1 MNVIFLTVG
10 RLRDIYAS
18 EIYSDLMRKFNNEGH
33 NVYVVSPRERCFGIE
48 THVDV
53 QENTRI
59 LGVKTPN
66 IQKANLI
73 EKGISTLLLESL
85 YKRAIKKYFKDVKFD
100 LILYST
106 PPITFPNLIKWL
118 KKENPNASTYL
129 LLKDIFPQN
138 AVDLGMFKKSSI
150 IYKYFR
156 KKERTLYAIS
166 DWIGCMSSANV
177 QYVLTHN
184 PEVNKDIV
192 EVAPN
197 SVDIANMEEIM
208 VDRAEIRKKYNLPLD
223 KKIFI
228 YGGNLGKPQGI
239 PFLIEALDADKDR
252 EDCHF
257 VVVGDGVKYSDLEN
271 WMKEKNPKN
280 VSLYKRLPIDEY
292 DKLVCSC
299 DVGLICLDYRFTI
312 PNFPSRLLSY
322 LKFKMPVLVATDAV
336 CDMGRIAAENC
347 FGCWC
352 PSNNIEA
359 FKETVDHM
367 LQCDLKKMGHNAY
380 QYLLKNYLVE
390 NTYKAIIKHN
400 E

>member
-85 YKRAIKKYFKDVKFD
+85 YKRAIKKYFEGVKFD

-138 AVDLGMFKKSSI
+138 AVDLGMFKKSSLM
-150 IYKYFR
+150 YKYFR
-156 KKERTLYAIS
+156 KKEQTLYAIS
-166 DWIGCMSSANV
+166 DWIGCMSPANV
-177 QYVLTHN
+177 QYVLDYN
-184 PEVNKDIV
+184 PEVSKDIV

-197 SVDIANMEEIM
+197 SVDIANMDELV
-208 VDRAEIRKKYNLPLD
+208 VDRDEIRKKYNLPLD

-239 PFLIEALDADKDR
+239 PFLIDALDANKER
-252 EDCHF
+252 TDCHF
-257 VVVGDGVKYSDLEN
+257 VVVGDGARYGDLEN
-271 WMKEKNPKN
+271 WMNEKNPKN

-322 LKFKMPVLVATDAV
+322 LKFKMPVLVATDTA
-336 CDMGRIAAENC
+336 CDMGKIASENC

-352 PSNNIEA
+352 PSNNPMA
-359 FKETVDHM
+359 FTEKVDHM
-367 LQCDLKKMGHNAY
+367 LKRDLKQMGQNAY
-380 QYLLKNYLVE
+380 QYLLDNYLVE
-390 NTYKAIIKHN
+390 NTYNAIIKHY

>member
-1 MNVIFLTVG
+1 MNVIFLTVA
-10 RLRDIYAS
+10 RLRDIYVS
-18 EIYSDLMRKFNNEGH
+18 EIYSDLMRKFNDEGH

-53 QENTRI
+53 QGNARI
-59 LGVKTPN
+59 LGVKTLN

-73 EKGISTLLLESL
+73 EKGVSSLLLESL
-85 YKRAIKKYFKDVKFD
+85 YKRAIKKYFKGIKFD

-118 KKENPNASTYL
+118 KKENPKASTYL

-138 AVDLGMFKKSSI
+138 AVDLGMFKKSSLM
-150 IYKYFR
+150 YKFFR

-166 DWIGCMSSANV
+166 DWIGCMSPANV
-177 QYVLTHN
+177 QYVLDHN
-184 PEVNKDIV
+184 PEVKKDII

-197 SVDIANMEEIM
+197 SVDIATMEELV
-208 VDRAEIRKKYNLPLD
+208 VDRDDIRKKYNLPID

-239 PFLIEALDADKDR
+239 PFLIEALAANKDR
-252 EDCHF
+252 TDCHF
-257 VVVGDGVKYSDLEN
+257 VVVGDGAKYGDLEN
-271 WMKEKNPKN
+271 WMKENNPKN
-280 VSLYKRLPIDEY
+280 VSLYKRHPIDEY

-322 LKFKMPVLVATDAV
+322 LKFKMPVLVATDTV
-336 CDMGRIAAENC
+336 CDMGKIASENN

-352 PSNNIEA
+352 LSNDVAA
-359 FKETVDHM
+359 FTNAVNSM
-367 LQCDLKKMGHNAY
+367 MQSDLKQMGQNAY
-380 QYLLKNYLVE
+380 QYLLDNYLVE
-390 NTYKAIIKHN
+390 NTYMTIIKHY

>member
-10 RLRDIYAS
+10 RLMDIYAS

-85 YKRAIKKYFKDVKFD
+85 YKRAIKKYFKGVKFD

-138 AVDLGMFKKSSI
+138 AVDLSMFKKSSLM
-150 IYKYFR
+150 YKYFR
-156 KKERTLYAIS
+156 KKEHTLYTIS
-166 DWIGCMSSANV
+166 DWIGCMSPANV
-177 QYVLTHN
+177 QYVLDNN
-184 PEVNKDIV
+184 PEVNKSIV

-197 SVDIANMEEIM
+197 SVDIANMDELV
-208 VDRAEIRKKYNLPLD
+208 VDRDEIRKKYNLPLD

-239 PFLIEALDADKDR
+239 PFLIEALDANKER
-252 EDCHF
+252 TDCHF
-257 VVVGDGVKYSDLEN
+257 VVVGDGAKYGDLEN

-322 LKFKMPVLVATDAV
+322 LKFKMPVLVATDTV
-336 CDMGRIAAENC
+336 CDMGKIAAENS

-352 PSNNIEA
+352 PSNNTEA
-359 FKETVDHM
+359 FTKAIDHM
-367 LQCDLKKMGHNAY
+367 LQCDLKQMGQNAY
-380 QYLLKNYLVE
+380 QYLLDNYLVA
-390 NTYKAIIKHN
+390 NTYNAIIKHY